1 MYVAYRTLFF
11 LDPADFFDGFSP
23 GLLITA
29 FLFVSL
35 VVVVVVVVVVFSLST
50 CIVFIIISESVQM

>member
-1 MYVAYRTLFF
+1 MWHTGHYSF
-11 LDPADFFDGFSP
+11 LIPADFFDGFSP

-35 VVVVVVVVVVFSLST
+35 VVVVVVVVVFSLST
-50 CIVFIIISESVQM
+50 CIVFIITSESVQM